1 MNLFVFNRTNL
12 LNLSSPRLTNAELED
27 CLLILDDVSSSS
39 IIQALDVGCRILVTT
54 DDTAIMNKTNKKV
67 CFVKVCTLY
76 TYFIVSSFFE
86 GNLLHLDESNFLSR
100 FQKVSQKMKR

>member
-76 TYFIVSSFFE
+76 FIVSSFFE
-86 GNLLHLDESNFLSR
+86 GNLLHLDELNFLSR
-100 FQKVSQKMKR
+100 FQKVSRKMKR